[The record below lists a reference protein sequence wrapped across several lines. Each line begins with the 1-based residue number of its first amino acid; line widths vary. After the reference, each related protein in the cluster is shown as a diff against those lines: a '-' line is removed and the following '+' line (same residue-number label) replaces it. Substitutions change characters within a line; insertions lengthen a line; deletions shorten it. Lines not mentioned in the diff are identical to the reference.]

1 MFEKFNLNLKR
12 RSNEPVNLYWF
23 RTYVR
28 HVNDLVFGVVG
39 HQITEVQVQ
48 AAVTVLVPIYLIIVR
63 LKATQKSVICDLY
76 CDWKK
81 QISIHMDKRVV
92 ST

>member
-1 MFEKFNLNLKR
+1 MLKKFNLNLKR
-12 RSNEPVNLYWF
+12 RSNQPVNLHWF

-28 HVNDLVFGVVG
+28 HINDLVFGVVG

-48 AAVTVLVPIYLIIVR
+48 AAVTVLVPINLIIVR

-81 QISIHMDKRVV
+81 QVSIHMDERVV